1 MSELKVEK
9 DGTHAIRTERELN
22 APRDLV
28 FRAYTEPD
36 LLTRWLGP
44 RRYTM
49 EIDRY
54 EVGDGGRY
62 RYVQRDD
69 QGNAHAF
76 RGVFHGDPTPDA
88 MVQTFEWEGLPGHV
102 SLDRAVLEEI
112 DGGRTVVRTVSVFQS
127 EADRDGMWDSGM
139 ADGMG
144 EAYDRLEELLPALT
158 EG

>member
-62 RYVQRDD
+62 RYVHRDE
-69 QGNAHAF
+69 QGNEHAF

-112 DGGRTVVRTVSVFQS
+112 GGGRTVVRTTSVFQS

-144 EAYDRLEELLPALT
+144 EAYDRLEELLPALR
-158 EG
+158 ES

>member
-62 RYVQRDD
+62 RYVHRDE
-69 QGNAHAF
+69 QGNEHAF

-112 DGGRTVVRTVSVFQS
+112 GGGRTVVRTTSVFQS

-144 EAYDRLEELLPALT
+144 EAYDRLEELLPALR

>member
-62 RYVQRDD
+62 RYVHRDD
-69 QGNAHAF
+69 EGNAHAF

-139 ADGMG
+139 AGGMG